1 MGGARVE
8 IGPMASRSA
17 RTLVGLLGAL
27 MLMAAAGIA
36 TAQSEPQRRDAALP
50 GLPPL
55 YFLVDPSEAWHEQA
69 LASLERAR
77 SSFVIVQNSEH
88 LDWPPLS
95 GFLIGSN
102 HVVTAHLS
110 EITPGQDPPRYR
122 IRFIDGQVRESVQ
135 VAGWREHDF
144 GVLELERPI
153 DLPPME
159 FGDEAA
165 MRRGDIVLS
174 IGNPSSAARTGLAV
188 TTVGRFLEVR
198 GPAVRLDISTTS
210 GGSGGPVLDLDGRLI
225 SMSSFGLDIAIVD
238 IRQLTVSELELRNSI
253 PVDRGGGEAGVAAS
267 VMRRLTAEYQR

>member
-1 MGGARVE
+1 MIE
-8 IGPMASRSA
+8 PTASRSA

-27 MLMAAAGIA
+27 TLVIAAGIA
-36 TAQSEPQRRDAALP
+36 TAQSEPQRRDEALP

-55 YFLVDPSEAWHEQA
+55 DLLVDPSEAWYEQA
-69 LASLERAR
+69 LASIERAR

-88 LDWPPLS
+88 RDWPPLS
-95 GFLIGSN
+95 GFLIGPN

-110 EITPGQDPPRYR
+110 ELTPGQDPPHYR
-122 IRFIDGQVRESVQ
+122 IRFMDGQVRESVQ

-153 DLPPME
+153 DLPPIE

-165 MRRGDIVLS
+165 MRRGDVVLN
-174 IGNPSSAARTGLAV
+174 IGNPGAAARTGLAI

-198 GPAVRLDISTTS
+198 GTAVRVDISTTA

-225 SMSSFGLDIAIVD
+225 AMSSFGLDIAVVD
-238 IRQLTVSELELRNSI
+238 IRELTVSDLQLRNSI
-253 PVDRGGGEAGVAAS
+253 PVDRGGGDAGVAAS